1 MDYLQYLCRKKPKS
15 VDIGMSNE
23 QKYTIQCLDEYIRQG
38 EPQQRERSEAWKVA
52 IGLQQVD
59 RLQTSEYLLDT
70 AKRHIEGDISIG
82 EAKELIDSYYK
93 SAAGRK
99 EVEGERTEQREPS
112 SSLEWPSRDG
122 RRQSQRTEE
131 ADKVAARI
139 TELMEEKTFSFT
151 PAQLISI
158 HRRLFDGIYK
168 LAGRIRDYN
177 ITKNEWVL
185 GGKTVFYA
193 SADTISDTLAYDMGQ
208 EREFNYA
215 NMNIDEAIR
224 HLTRFCANLWQVH
237 AFCEGNTRTTAVFMI
252 KYLRT
257 LGFNV
262 VNDVFAE
269 NSWYFRNALVRANYN
284 DLTAGISETTIYLE
298 RFFRSMLLGEEHD
311 LRNRIMHVDW
321 GKTTDGD
328 ESQSANKL
336 VQSAKLSEELP
347 PKCKNCTLEE
357 VAVLRIMHGNP
368 SATQKEIASA
378 IGKSERTIK
387 TITVALQEKLIVK
400 RVNGKRNG
408 YWEFIE

>member
-1 MDYLQYLCRKKPKS
+1 
-15 VDIGMSNE
+15 MSDE
-23 QKYTIQCLDEYIRQG
+23 QKYTIQGLDEYIRQG

-59 RLQTSEYLLDT
+59 RLQTSDYLLDT

-82 EAKELIDSYYK
+82 EAKQLIDSYYQ
-93 SAAGRK
+93 SASGRK
-99 EVEGERTEQREPS
+99 DIEN
-112 SSLEWPSRDG
+112 D
-122 RRQSQRTEE
+122 RTEE

-139 TELMEEKTFSFT
+139 TELIEEKSFSFT

-185 GGKTVFYA
+185 GGKTVYYA
-193 SADTISDTLAYDMGQ
+193 SYDTISETLDYDMGQ
-208 EREFNYA
+208 ERQFDYSS
-215 NMNIDEAIR
+215 MNIDEAIR
-224 HLTRFCANLWQVH
+224 HLTRFCANLWQIH

-269 NSWYFRNALVRANYN
+269 NSWYFRNALVRANYS
-284 DLTAGISETTIYLE
+284 DLTQGITETTIYLE
-298 RFFRSMLLGEEHD
+298 RFFRSMLIGEEHD
-311 LRNRIMHVDW
+311 LRNRIMHIDW
-321 GKTTDGD
+321 QKVDGD
-328 ESQSANKL
+328 ATPQSANHEVK
-336 VQSAKLSEELP
+336 SAKIGEELP
-347 PKCKNCTLEE
+347 PKCKDCTLEE
-357 VAVLRIMHGNP
+357 VAVLRIVQKNRY
-368 SATQKEIASA
+368 ATQKEIAA
-378 IGKSERTIK
+378 EIGRSERTVK
-387 TITVALQEKLIVK
+387 TITVALQDKQILK

-408 YWEFIE
+408 YWEIAE

>member
-1 MDYLQYLCRKKPKS
+1 
-15 VDIGMSNE
+15 MSDE
-23 QKYTIQCLDEYIRQG
+23 QAYNIQGLDEYIRQG
-38 EPQQRERSEAWKVA
+38 EPHQRERSEAWKVA

-59 RLQTSEYLLDT
+59 RLQTSDYLLDT

-93 SAAGRK
+93 SVSGRK
-99 EVEGERTEQREPS
+99 EIEN
-112 SSLEWPSRDG
+112 D
-122 RRQSQRTEE
+122 RTEE

-139 TELMEEKTFSFT
+139 TELIEEKTFSFT

-158 HRRLFDGIYK
+158 HRRLFEGIYK

-177 ITKNEWVL
+177 ITKQEWVL
-185 GGKTVFYA
+185 GGKTVYYA
-193 SADTISDTLAYDMGQ
+193 SYDTISETLDYDMGQ
-208 EREFNYA
+208 ERQFDYS

-224 HLTRFCANLWQVH
+224 HLTRFCANLWQIH

-252 KYLRT
+252 KYLRA

-269 NSWYFRNALVRANYN
+269 NSWYFRNALVRANYS
-284 DLTAGISETTIYLE
+284 DLTQGITETTIYLE

-321 GKTTDGD
+321 GKVDG
-328 ESQSANKL
+328 ETSP
-336 VQSAKLSEELP
+336 QSAKHEDKSAKTGDGLP

-357 VAVLRIMHGNP
+357 VAVLRIVQKNRY
-368 SATQKEIASA
+368 ATQKEIAA
-378 IGKSERTIK
+378 EIGKSERTVKSI
-387 TITVALQEKLIVK
+387 TIALQDKQILK

-408 YWEFIE
+408 YWEVAE

>member
-1 MDYLQYLCRKKPKS
+1 
-15 VDIGMSNE
+15 MSDE
-23 QKYTIQCLDEYIRQG
+23 QAYNIQGLDEYIRQG
-38 EPQQRERSEAWKVA
+38 EPHQRERSEAWKVA

-59 RLQTSEYLLDT
+59 RLQTSDYLLDT

-93 SAAGRK
+93 SVSGRK
-99 EVEGERTEQREPS
+99 EIEN
-112 SSLEWPSRDG
+112 D
-122 RRQSQRTEE
+122 RTEE

-139 TELMEEKTFSFT
+139 TELIEEKAFSFT

-158 HRRLFDGIYK
+158 HRRLFEGIYK

-177 ITKNEWVL
+177 ITKQEWVL
-185 GGKTVFYA
+185 GGKTVYYA
-193 SADTISDTLAYDMGQ
+193 SYDTISETLDYDMGQ
-208 EREFNYA
+208 ERQFDYS

-224 HLTRFCANLWQVH
+224 HLTRFCANLWQIH

-252 KYLRT
+252 KYLRA

-269 NSWYFRNALVRANYN
+269 NSWYFRNALVRANYS
-284 DLTAGISETTIYLE
+284 DLTQGITETTIYLE

-321 GKTTDGD
+321 GKVDGETTP
-328 ESQSANKL
+328 
-336 VQSAKLSEELP
+336 QSAKHEDKSAKTGDGLP

-357 VAVLRIMHGNP
+357 VAVLRIVQKNRY
-368 SATQKEIASA
+368 ATQKEIAA
-378 IGKSERTIK
+378 EIGKSERTVKSI
-387 TITVALQEKLIVK
+387 TIALQDKQIMK

-408 YWEFIE
+408 YWEVAE

>member
-1 MDYLQYLCRKKPKS
+1 
-15 VDIGMSNE
+15 MSDE
-23 QKYTIQCLDEYIRQG
+23 QKYTIQGLDEYIRQG

-93 SAAGRK
+93 SASGRK
-99 EVEGERTEQREPS
+99 EVEN
-112 SSLEWPSRDG
+112 D
-122 RRQSQRTEE
+122 RTEE

-139 TELMEEKTFSFT
+139 TELIEEKTFSFT

-158 HRRLFDGIYK
+158 HRRLFEGIYK

-185 GGKTVFYA
+185 GGKTVYYA

-224 HLTRFCANLWQVH
+224 HLTRFCANLWQIH

-284 DLTAGISETTIYLE
+284 DLTAGISETTLYLE
-298 RFFRSMLLGEEHD
+298 RFFRSMLLGEDHD

-321 GKTTDGD
+321 GKSTEG
-328 ESQSANKL
+328 QSANRPVQLTEQREQSEARLNSAESRWKSTKG
-336 VQSAKLSEELP
+336 QSAKLSDELP

-357 VAVLRIMHGNP
+357 VAVLRMMHGNP
-368 SATQKEIASA
+368 SATQKEIATA
-378 IGKSERTIK
+378 IGKSERTVK